1 METRTYTKEVGNVTY
16 IISSVAN
23 TKETEKVLAD
33 KLKKLMI
40 QAVKDSNK
48 PPITSGK

>member
-1 METRTYTKEVGNVTY
+1 METKTYTKEIGNVTY

-23 TKETEKVLAD
+23 TKDAEKVLVD